1 MKNNSVFQQ
10 ANSTSQL
17 PKNNPIFQ
25 QANASPLIIDTS
37 IPSQNDISLPI
48 DPPISARDEASDAL
62 LPIETYEPKTCCD
75 KVCCGS
81 IANMA
86 FGWPTG
92 TVRGLIALI
101 IAIVTV
107 GVFAF
112 LVVYFTIQNNAN
124 IALAGAGL
132 LSTIL
137 AAVLGYYFGNRSAS
151 APSNSLSST
160 TPSG

>member
-1 MKNNSVFQQ
+1 MKNN
-10 ANSTSQL
+10 NL
-17 PKNNPIFQ
+17 KNNPIFQ

-37 IPSQNDISLPI
+37 VPSQNDTSVTMQ
-48 DPPISARDEASDAL
+48 DEPPISARDEASDAL

-112 LVVYFTIQNNAN
+112 LVVYFTIQNNSN

-151 APSNSLSST
+151 TPSTSLSPTNNS
-160 TPSG
+160 S

>member
-10 ANSTSQL
+10 GNNHSL
-17 PKNNPIFQ
+17 PKNNSVF
-25 QANASPLIIDTS
+25 QANTSPLIIDTS
-37 IPSQNDISLPI
+37 ENDNSLIVPI
-48 DPPISARDEASDAL
+48 EPPISSRDEASDAL
-62 LPIETYEPKTCCD
+62 IPIETYEPKTCCD

-101 IAIVTV
+101 IAVVTV

-151 APSNSLSST
+151 TPSTSLSST
-160 TPSG
+160 TTSA